1 MVHPAWLPEAAFE
14 FLTGRHVSLPE
25 FDSPIHDSIK
35 NEIERA
41 GGILAEQGPYD
52 LVLLIDPGLPTEGFQ
67 LTSSSDGVVLAG
79 ADPRGLLYGFFHL
92 VRLAATGVLGHT
104 DRLWLDGP
112 LTSSP
117 AMPIRMLDHWDN
129 VDVHPVMGQVE
140 RGYAGSSLFFDNGE
154 LRWDLSRVDAY
165 ARLLASVGINTVAI
179 NNVNVHATET
189 TLLTSRLDWVV
200 RLADHFRPWGITVC
214 LSVNFASPMA
224 LGDLDTCD
232 PCDPRVEAWW
242 AEKTD
247 AVYAAIPDFGGYV
260 VKADSEGQPGPFA
273 YGRTHADGAN
283 MLARVLKPH
292 GGVVHWRCFVYNHR
306 QDWRDRRTD
315 RAKAAYDHF
324 TPLDGTF
331 EDNVILQVKHG
342 PLDFQV
348 REAVS
353 PLLAAMDSTR
363 LSLEVQLTGE
373 YTGQQRHVFYLPEM
387 WTEVLD
393 FRPWGDETPL
403 WAIMAGKGPGGRSG
417 GMVGVS
423 NVGMDQFWTGHP
435 FAQANL
441 YGFGRLAWDPTLS
454 PEQILDEWIA
464 LTFPHRDPRLVTGLK
479 AIISRSR
486 AVYESYTAPLG
497 VCFMVNPGYHY
508 GPNVDGYEYTPW
520 GTYHFADRD
529 GIGVDRTRAT
539 GSGYTGQYHEPWA
552 SLYESVETCPEEL
565 LLFFH
570 HVRWDH
576 QMRDGRTVAQHIYD
590 THFEGAEAAEK
601 MRETWA
607 SMEGLMTDPPYRAAE
622 RLVDEPTFRRVAE
635 RLDEQCRS
643 AAEWRDQITTYV
655 WRHSGIPDRLGRPL
669 Y

>member
-1 MVHPAWLPEAAFE
+1 MVHPAWLPDAGFH
-14 FLTGRHVSLPE
+14 FLRGRRVSFPNL
-25 FDSPIHDSIK
+25 DSPVLDSIAHEV
-35 NEIERA
+35 NRA
-41 GGILAEQGPYD
+41 GGIDNPGSGPSD
-52 LVLLIDPGLPTEGFQ
+52 VALLIDPVLPAEGFQ
-67 LTSSSDGVVLAG
+67 LTNFPDGVVVAG
-79 ADPRGLLYGFFHL
+79 GDERGLLYGFFHL
-92 VRLAATGVLGHT
+92 VRLAGSGKLEVGDHLHLACSVSG
-104 DRLWLDGP
+104 
-112 LTSSP
+112 SP
-117 AMPIRMLDHWDN
+117 KIPIRMLDHWDN
-129 VDVHPVMGQVE
+129 VDIHPVMGQVE
-140 RGYAGSSLFFDNGE
+140 RGYAGSSLFFDDGQ
-154 LRWDLSRVDAY
+154 LRWDLSRTDSY

-189 TLLTSRLDWVV
+189 TLLTDRLDWVV
-200 RLADHFRPWGITVC
+200 RLADHFRQWGITVC
-214 LSVNFASPMA
+214 LSVNFASPMVI
-224 LGDLDTCD
+224 GGLDTCD
-232 PCDPRVEAWW
+232 PLDPRVESWW
-242 AEKTD
+242 ADKTN
-247 AVYAAIPDFGGYV
+247 AVYEKIPDFGGYV

-283 MLARVLKPH
+283 MLARVLQPH
-292 GGVVHWRCFVYNHR
+292 GGIVHWRCFVYNHR
-306 QDWRDRRTD
+306 QDWRDRTTD

-324 TPLDGTF
+324 TDLDGDF

-363 LSLEVQLTGE
+363 LSLEVQLTQE
-373 YTGQQRHVFYLPEM
+373 YTGQQRHIFYLPEM

-393 FRPWGDETPL
+393 FRPWGDDVPL
-403 WAIMAGKGPGGRSG
+403 WAIMAGKGPGERVG
-417 GMVGVS
+417 GMVAVS
-423 NVGMDQFWTGHP
+423 NVGMDEFWTGHP

-441 YGFGRLAWDPTLS
+441 YGFGRLAWDPCLTPS
-454 PEQILDEWIA
+454 QILDEWIP
-464 LTFPHRDPRLVTGLK
+464 LTFPHRDPRLVEGLRS
-479 AIISRSR
+479 IILGSR

-508 GPNVDGYEYTPW
+508 GPSVDGYEYTPW

-552 SLYESVETCPEEL
+552 SIYESVETCPEEL

-570 HVRWDH
+570 HVRWDY
-576 QMRDGRTVAQHIYD
+576 QMKDGRTVSQHIYD
-590 THFEGAEAAEK
+590 THFEGAEATQR

-607 SMEGLMTDPPYRAAE
+607 SMEE
-622 RLVDEPTFRRVAE
+622 LVDKPTYLRVAE

-643 AAEWRDQITTYV
+643 AAEWRDQLTTYV
-655 WRHSGIPDRLGRPL
+655 WRHSGIPDRSGRPL

>member
-1 MVHPAWLPEAAFE
+1 M
-14 FLTGRHVSLPE
+14 
-25 FDSPIHDSIK
+25 DSPVRGSLVH
-35 NEIERA
+35 EVVGA
-41 GGILAEQGPYD
+41 GGIENPGSDPSDLA
-52 LVLLIDPGLPTEGFQ
+52 LTIDPSLPAEGFR
-67 LTSSSDGVVLAG
+67 LTNSPDGVILTG

-92 VRLAATGVLGHT
+92 VRLGVSGGLQIG
-104 DRLWLDGP
+104 DRFRLAEGP
-112 LTSSP
+112 VTSSP

-140 RGYAGSSLFFDNGE
+140 RGYSGDSLFFDNGE

-214 LSVNFASPMA
+214 LSVNFASPMV

-232 PCDPRVEAWW
+232 PCDPDVETWW
-242 AEKTD
+242 AEKTA
-247 AVYAAIPDFGGYV
+247 AVYEAIPDFGGYV

-292 GGVVHWRCFVYNHR
+292 GGTVHWRCFVYNHR

-393 FRPWGDETPL
+393 FRPWGDDIPL

-423 NVGMDQFWTGHP
+423 NVGMDEFWTGHP

-441 YGFGRLAWDPTLS
+441 YGFGRLAWDPELT

-464 LTFPHRDPRLVTGLK
+464 LTFNRRDPRLVEGLK
-479 AIISRSR
+479 AIISGSR
-486 AVYESYTAPLG
+486 EVYESYTAPLG

-539 GSGYTGQYHEPWA
+539 GSGYTGQYREPWA
-552 SLYESVETCPEEL
+552 STYESIETCPEEL

-570 HVRWDH
+570 HVRWDYR
-576 QMRDGRTVAQHIYD
+576 MRDGRTVAQYIYD
-590 THFEGAEAAEK
+590 THFEGAEAAET
-601 MRETWA
+601 MRAVWDTLK
-607 SMEGLMTDPPYRAAE
+607 G
-622 RLVDEPTFRRVAE
+622 LVDEPTHRRVAE